1 MDYMEQALCL
11 AGQARGQVSPNPAVG
26 AIVVSDGEVV
36 GRGQTRP
43 PGSAHAEVAA
53 LRQAGEAARGS
64 TMYVT
69 LEPCCHQGRTPPC
82 SRAIIEAGVD
92 EVHLAMLDPNPLVC
106 GKGEDELRRSGVR
119 TVVGEREDAARQVV
133 EAHVRY
139 ITCGLPFVTAKFAMS
154 LDGKIATHSGDSRW
168 ITGEESRRYV
178 HRLRRETDA
187 VMVGVNTVLA
197 DDPRLTA
204 RHGGDEAECEEQ
216 PLRVIVDTGART
228 PATARVFAGPG
239 KTLVAAGREPDA
251 AQADSL
257 NKAGAE
263 LAVLPLAEGRVDL
276 KQLLVLLG
284 QREITSLLVEG
295 GGRLLGSL
303 FDSGLVDKVVAF
315 IAPMIIGGEDAETAV
330 GGSGVERIADSFR
343 LERVTTD
350 IIDGD
355 IMVTGYVRS

>member
-1 MDYMEQALCL
+1 MEQALCI
-11 AGQARGQVSPNPAVG
+11 AAQARGKVSPNPAVG
-26 AIVVSDGEVV
+26 AIVVRDGEVV
-36 GRGQTRP
+36 GQGHTQP
-43 PGSAHAEVAA
+43 PGSAHAEIVA
-53 LRQAGEAARGS
+53 LRQAGEATRGS

-92 EVHLAMLDPNPLVC
+92 EIHLAMLDPNPMVC
-106 GKGEDELRRSGVR
+106 GKGEDELRRGGVK
-119 TVVGEREDAARQVV
+119 TVVGEHEEAARQVV
-133 EAHVRY
+133 EAHARY

-154 LDGKIATHSGDSRW
+154 LDGKIATRSGDSRW
-168 ITGEESRRYV
+168 ITGEESRRHV
-178 HRLRRETDA
+178 HRLRREADA

-204 RHGGDEAECEEQ
+204 RHGSDGVECEEQ
-216 PLRVIVDTGART
+216 PLRVVVDTGART

-239 KTLVAAGREPDA
+239 KTLLAASRAPDA
-251 AQADSL
+251 AQAERL
-257 NKAGAE
+257 NRVGAE
-263 LAVLPLAEGRVDL
+263 VAVLPLAEGRVDL

-330 GGSGVERIADSFR
+330 GGSGVGQIADSFR
-343 LERVTTD
+343 LERVTTC
-350 IIDGD
+350 IHEGD
-355 IMVTGYVRS
+355 VMVTGYVRS

>member
-1 MDYMEQALCL
+1 MEQALCL
-11 AGQARGQVSPNPAVG
+11 AGQARGKVSPNPAVG
-26 AIVVSDGEVV
+26 AIVVRDGEVV
-36 GRGQTRP
+36 GKGYTQP
-43 PGSAHAEVAA
+43 PGSAHAEVVA
-53 LRQAGEAARGS
+53 LRQAGEATRGS

-69 LEPCCHQGRTPPC
+69 LEPCCRQGRTPPC

-92 EVHLAMLDPNPLVC
+92 EVHLAMMDPNPLIC
-106 GKGEDELRRSGVR
+106 GKGEDELRRNGVR
-119 TVVGEREDAARQVV
+119 TIVGEHEDAARQIV
-133 EAHVRY
+133 EAHARY

-154 LDGKIATHSGDSRW
+154 LDGKIATRSGDSRW
-168 ITGEESRRYV
+168 ITGEESRRHV

-187 VMVGVNTVLA
+187 IMVGVNTVLS

-204 RHGGDEAECEEQ
+204 RHGSDGVECEQQ
-216 PLRVIVDTGART
+216 PLRVVVDTGART

-263 LAVLPLAEGRVDL
+263 VAVLPLAEGRVDL
-276 KQLLVLLG
+276 NQLLVLLG

-303 FDSGLVDKVVAF
+303 FDSGLVDKVIAF
-315 IAPMIIGGEDAETAV
+315 IAPMIIGGEAATTAV
-330 GGSGVERIADSFR
+330 GGSGVARIADSLR
-343 LERVTTD
+343 LERVTSRVL
-350 IIDGD
+350 DGD
-355 IMVTGYVRS
+355 VMVTGYLRS